1 MSNNRFDIHQHITD
15 RIVAAIEAGTDK
27 WQMPWHR
34 GSGSRRPVNVAS
46 GNPYNGVNILALWIE
61 AQVHGYGSHLW
72 GTYRQ
77 WAGKGA
83 IVRKGQKASY
93 VIFYRQIE
101 IEADDTDQN
110 DPRRRLVARATPVFN
125 ADQVDGDRTAEDKPQ
140 SAFPPVASVDGF
152 VAATGAIVRSGG
164 RRACFFPSRDEIHMP
179 ESSMFTGSATSSAS
193 EAYYSTLLHELV
205 HWMAPA
211 HRCNRDLSGRF
222 GRDSYAM
229 EELIAELG
237 AAFLCSELNVWV
249 EPRADHAQYLA
260 HWLSVLRADKRAI
273 FTAASKASEANAY
286 LANLATPIA
295 QPT

>member
-77 WAGKGA
+77 WAAKGA

-101 IEADDTDQN
+101 IEVDDTDQN
-110 DPRRRLVARATPVFN
+110 DPKRRLVARAAPVFN

-140 SAFPPVASVDGF
+140 SAFPSVASVDGF

-164 RRACFFPSRDEIHMP
+164 RRACFFPHATRSICPNAPCLPVWRRHLQARHTTRRCYMN
-179 ESSMFTGSATSSAS
+179 SFTGR
-193 EAYYSTLLHELV
+193 LL
-205 HWMAPA
+205 P
-211 HRCNRDLSGRF
+211 
-222 GRDSYAM
+222 
-229 EELIAELG
+229 
-237 AAFLCSELNVWV
+237 
-249 EPRADHAQYLA
+249 
-260 HWLSVLRADKRAI
+260 
-273 FTAASKASEANAY
+273 TAAIATCPVA
-286 LANLATPIA
+286 LVATP
-295 QPT
+295 TRWRN